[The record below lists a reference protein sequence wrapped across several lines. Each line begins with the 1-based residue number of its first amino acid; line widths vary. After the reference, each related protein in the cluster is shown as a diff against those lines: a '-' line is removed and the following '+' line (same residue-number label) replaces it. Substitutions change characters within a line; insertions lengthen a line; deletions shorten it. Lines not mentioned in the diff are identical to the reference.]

1 MSKVNGGCDKPF
13 VQIYRDEF
21 FSVLETLPHTAVH
34 LLVHL
39 ILGADYRTDVY
50 DARSIYELGEAWG
63 KADGVTR
70 RAFNR
75 LEQAGL
81 VEQLPGKEGIH
92 VQVRQRI
99 IAVPKGADPHRSG
112 VNATPQRR
120 KSTPQRG
127 VPPAQTTPYI
137 TCETSHEET
146 EVDMEANHRA
156 VKEIQSRFPKRNAGA
171 G

>member
-1 MSKVNGGCDKPF
+1 MSKINGGCDKPF

-92 VQVRQRI
+92 VQVRKRI
-99 IAVPKGADPHRSG
+99 NAPRGGADPHRSG

-120 KSTPQRG
+120 KSTPQRS
-127 VPPAQTTPYI
+127 VPPAETAPYI
-137 TCETSHEET
+137 TCETSHGET
-146 EVDMEANHRA
+146 EVDMEANARA
-156 VKEIQSRFPKRNAGA
+156 IAQIRSSLR
-171 G
+171 

>member
-21 FSVLETLPHTAVH
+21 FSVLETLTHPAVH

-50 DARSIYELGEAWG
+50 DARSIYELGEDWG

-81 VEQLPGKEGIH
+81 VKQLPDKGGIH
-92 VQVRQRI
+92 VQVRQLI
-99 IAVPKGADPHRSG
+99 IPPRRGADPHLSG
-112 VNATPQRR
+112 VNGTPQRR
-120 KSTPQRG
+120 KSTPQRS
-127 VPPAQTTPYI
+127 VPPAKTTPYI

-146 EVDMEANHRA
+146 EVDMAANARA
-156 VKEIQSRFPKRNAGA
+156 IAQIRSKFRNGNA
-171 G
+171 

>member
-13 VQIYRDEF
+13 VQIYPDELL
-21 FSVLETLPHTAVH
+21 SVLETLTYPAVH
-34 LLVHL
+34 LLMHL
-39 ILGADYRTDVY
+39 IMGADYRTNVY
-50 DARSIYELGEAWG
+50 DARSIYELGEDWG

-70 RAFNR
+70 RAFTR

-92 VQVRQRI
+92 VQVRQLI
-99 IAVPKGADPHRSG
+99 IPPRRGADPHLSG
-112 VNATPQRR
+112 VNGTPQRR
-120 KSTPQRG
+120 KSTPQRS

-146 EVDMEANHRA
+146 EVDMAANHRA
-156 VKEIQSRFPKRNAGA
+156 VKEIQSTFPKRNAGA